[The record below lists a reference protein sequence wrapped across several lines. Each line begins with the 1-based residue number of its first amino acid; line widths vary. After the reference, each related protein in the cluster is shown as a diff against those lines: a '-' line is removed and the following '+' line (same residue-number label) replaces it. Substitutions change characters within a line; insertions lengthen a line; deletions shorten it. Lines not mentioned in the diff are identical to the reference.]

1 MISSIVNIGQYLI
14 NKEDKTT
21 LSVLVQNPKT
31 KYVIGVILNKL
42 NNKYEYDNVRLEE
55 LDSKKYE
62 KYLYR
67 RGESQGANITPSSI
81 ILDLDKTFKKKFLYW
96 FSDSNLNNFSEE
108 INEELRDLKNC
119 IENNQENISSDI
131 KNIIE
136 TLNKTEIKNGILLT
150 IEIKENNGYKY
161 LADLE
166 IFKKILIE
174 RSTYKYYNKYGI
186 QSIGENKICSLCL
199 KEVEKVYGF
208 TSDIFP
214 FYTLDKPSF
223 APSFNPK
230 NGWKLYPVCFECAL
244 NLEEGKKYIERILN
258 LNFYGRLRYFLIPK
272 FLFSLSDKN
281 YEHLFYL
288 FEEYSKDPSFSK
300 EKRGWIGGL
309 VWNEDRILQILSEE
323 QNFLT
328 LNLIFYDRDRRNAK
342 ELKILLNIDDVLPSY
357 LRKLYETKKYVD
369 GLELFFNSNIK
380 FNFEILYYIFVKSI
394 QKDTSR
400 KYYMDTISKIF
411 TGRKIDYYLVLFFL
425 VKRIRKIFT
434 NNINTKDITLK
445 GFMLMLYLDK
455 LLILN
460 RSYMGENM
468 EKQSYPGILDIQS
481 ETANI
486 ADKVFNQYKNFF
498 DSNIKKAIFLE
509 GVLTQKLLN
518 IQYRDRGSTP
528 FKNKLNGLKLDE
540 KRIRALLPE
549 IQAKLEDYGKNYY
562 KDIEKLIS
570 GYFLKAGDKWEMNN
584 DEISFYF
591 VLGMNLVDLFT
602 INKSQEVDK
611 E

>member
-21 LSVLVQNPKT
+21 LSILVQNPKT
-31 KYVIGVILNKL
+31 KYVIGVVLNKL
-42 NNKYEYDNVRLEE
+42 NNKYEYDNARLEE
-55 LDSKKYE
+55 FDSKKYE

-108 INEELRDLKNC
+108 TTEELRGLKNC

-258 LNFYGRLRYFLIPK
+258 LNFYGGLRYFLIPK
-272 FLFSLSDKN
+272 FLFSLNDEN
-281 YEHLFYL
+281 HEHIFYL

-328 LNLIFYDRDRRNAK
+328 LNLIFYDRPNAK

-369 GLELFFNSNIK
+369 DLELFFNSNIK
-380 FNFEILYYIFVKSI
+380 FNFEILYNIFVKSI
-394 QKDTSR
+394 EKDTSR

-425 VKRIRKIFT
+425 VKRIRKTFT

-486 ADKVFNQYKNFF
+486 ADNVFNQYKNFF

-562 KDIEKLIS
+562 RDIEKLIS
-570 GYFLKAGDKWEMNN
+570 GYFLKAGNKWEMNN

-602 INKSQEVDK
+602 INKSQEVDN